1 MKNLI
6 LLYLLLLCLGLS
18 SQEAFTFRNFQV
30 TINVSEDGTMRVTE
44 NMDVNFTEERH
55 GIIHKIPYKY
65 NVDDRPYSLTITD
78 IDVTGAP
85 VQTSRESHDI
95 TLRIGDGNKYVI
107 GSQDYKVEYTVS
119 GAIANYN
126 SHDEFHWNV
135 IGINHDAA
143 IDQAS
148 FTIRFPYEW
157 RDSVY
162 EYEAYAGRAGT
173 QDANILIS
181 KNGAQFSGAITQ
193 PLSPREGITL
203 AVKIPKGLI
212 QYASS
217 NTISQGPSV
226 EVIQNTP
233 LWKKLLL
240 SIPFA
245 ITGLIVYLYQL
256 LGRQKDTSAVPLQH
270 LPPDDLTPAE
280 VGTFYDYKVNRRDI
294 ISLLPYWGELGYVKI
309 KPIDGKDGDLSF
321 YKIKNIADERPTY
334 EKEFFN
340 DLFSDGDTILLSDLT
355 NSFYKTMNKVSKN
368 IKQEVEDLN
377 LYDQNSMTAGTKWKI
392 AGLGLSII
400 IIGVLIMVI
409 LQSYLVGGITIFLG
423 LISIFLTLKNRKF
436 SDLGTETHRHLVG
449 LRTWLKDPD
458 PQQLNELLDE
468 SPNYL
473 SQIFPYVLAFGLDK
487 SWEKRFDDL
496 AIPPPIWYDYNH
508 MGNAS
513 AAYNYGQF
521 TKDFQPHK
529 IEQVFYS
536 TPAPAS
542 GSSSGGGYS
551 SGGGGFS
558 GGSVGSGFGGSSTS
572 SW

>member
-1 MKNLI
+1 MKNLT
-6 LLYLLLLCLGLS
+6 LLSLLFLCLALS
-18 SQEAFTFRNFQV
+18 SQEAFTIRNYQV

-44 NMDVNFTEERH
+44 DMDVDFSEERH

-78 IDVTGAP
+78 VDVTGAP
-85 VQTSRESHDI
+85 VQTRRESHDI
-95 TLRIGDGNKYVI
+95 TLRIGDGSKYVI
-107 GSQDYKVEYTVS
+107 GSQDYKIEYTVA
-119 GAIANYN
+119 GAITNYTN
-126 SHDEFHWNV
+126 HDEFFWNV
-135 IGINHDAA
+135 IGTKTDAE

-148 FTIRFPYEW
+148 FTIRFPNEW

-173 QDANILIS
+173 QDSNILVA

-193 PLSPREGITL
+193 PLGPREGITL

-217 NTISQGPSV
+217 NTISHDPTVQ
-226 EVIQNTP
+226 EIQNTP
-233 LWKKLLL
+233 LWKKLLF

-245 ITGLIVYLYQL
+245 ITGLMLYLYQL
-256 LGRQKDTSAVPLQH
+256 LGRQKDNESGPLQYF
-270 LPPDDLTPAE
+270 PPHDLTPAE

-309 KPIDGKDGDLSF
+309 KPIEGKDGDMSF
-321 YKIKNIADERPTY
+321 YKLQDIADNRPAY
-334 EKEFFN
+334 EQEFFKE
-340 DLFSDGDTILLSDLT
+340 LFSDGDTILLSDLT
-355 NSFYKTMNKVSKN
+355 NSFYTTMNKVSKN

-392 AGLGLSII
+392 VGMGLAIIVLGII
-400 IIGVLIMVI
+400 IIAA
-409 LQSYLVGGITIFLG
+409 LQSFLVGGITIFLG
-423 LISIFLTLKNRKF
+423 LVSIFLTLKNRKF

-458 PQQLNELLDE
+458 PQQLNTILDDN
-468 SPNYL
+468 PNYL

-496 AIPPPIWYDYNH
+496 SIPPPIWYDYNH
-508 MGNAS
+508 MGGTNS
-513 AAYNYGQF
+513 AYNYGQF

-536 TPAPAS
+536 TPAPPP
-542 GSSSGGGYS
+542 GTSSGGGFS
-551 SGGGGFS
+551 SGGG
-558 GGSVGSGFGGSSTS
+558 SVGGGFGGSSTS